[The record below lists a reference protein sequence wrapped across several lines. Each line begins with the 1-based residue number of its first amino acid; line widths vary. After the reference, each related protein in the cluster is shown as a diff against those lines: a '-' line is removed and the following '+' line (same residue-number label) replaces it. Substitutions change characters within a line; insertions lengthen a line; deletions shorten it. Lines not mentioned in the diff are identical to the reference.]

1 MGVQLWVCN
10 GVWWGEFSKQLLY
23 VGRKMLGA
31 VVILLQ
37 NICADITVDVEEA
50 ACGVDEVE
58 GVAYG
63 GPVS

>member
-1 MGVQLWVCN
+1 
-10 GVWWGEFSKQLLY
+10 
-23 VGRKMLGA
+23 MLGA

-37 NICADITVDVEEA
+37 NICADVTVDVEEA
-50 ACGVDEVE
+50 TCGIDEVE